1 MSPESLPGTGS
12 NEVLSSNSLGHPET
26 VINQSLTSTESLTF
40 TASLSEGSHSNID
53 LSNITPEQII
63 KNCPYFSN
71 LARQDPELARKKAE
85 TYSSDPEKI
94 RGAHP
99 DLFLSANQQEDSED
113 NFWEALSKQY
123 ASSKP
128 AANHDKAKAD
138 ESIREHKK
146 SPSKVR
152 PETQPDQDSKLPEQP
167 LSPAV
172 REPSIDPKPNRI
184 SHRATNH
191 EPDSVNRKDTAAVY
205 SVSEDGSKKTEPNN
219 TRTKQTIHEP
229 QTNIADRLSKTAELR
244 DITFQKE
251 TIVGGADKQRRE
263 SLTTLRGFSS
273 KKTEPNNTR
282 TKQTIHE
289 PQTNIADRLS
299 KTAELRDITF
309 QKETIVGGADKQRRE
324 SLTTLRGF
332 SQQTDGGE
340 PKLHMSQVTPNIPVS
355 RPGSSDYES
364 IRIEILDHDDIAE
377 ELASVNLIDDVDEYM
392 NVLDI
397 ATPEPVVVYPYRKES
412 YDPMQTPDNSDKNN
426 FELTADEDVF
436 DNFQED
442 PDIPAEKTNPPLGM
456 DVDQPLPVG
465 VDQSNEPA
473 ILKTKLPDFTPQHDQ
488 VILQSDENIRIH
500 SRRADEPDYNQTVL
514 KTYTAL
520 TAFNQAINNEEAQL
534 PEDKIV
540 DSAKRTIAKKEI
552 KPTMASSEFEL
563 FMSKQTVSIEPVT
576 LEVIRNNVN
585 RQPLE
590 YTLVQLTECLSET
603 NESVAEPEQ
612 IELNRILQE
621 LATEFK
627 DSFVTE
633 TANESKLSITPGLT
647 EKLLLL
653 MQTLGYAD
661 PESALIGLVKRHGIE
676 FLMQALKYLGL
687 LANEFNRKEFSTSF
701 RPSLSANTDDKS
713 LFANIGRVLL
723 RFLISVGLNPVLNE
737 G

>member
-1 MSPESLPGTGS
+1 
-12 NEVLSSNSLGHPET
+12 
-26 VINQSLTSTESLTF
+26 
-40 TASLSEGSHSNID
+40 
-53 LSNITPEQII
+53 
-63 KNCPYFSN
+63 
-71 LARQDPELARKKAE
+71 
-85 TYSSDPEKI
+85 
-94 RGAHP
+94 
-99 DLFLSANQQEDSED
+99 
-113 NFWEALSKQY
+113 
-123 ASSKP
+123 
-128 AANHDKAKAD
+128 
-138 ESIREHKK
+138 
-146 SPSKVR
+146 
-152 PETQPDQDSKLPEQP
+152 
-167 LSPAV
+167 
-172 REPSIDPKPNRI
+172 
-184 SHRATNH
+184 
-191 EPDSVNRKDTAAVY
+191 
-205 SVSEDGSKKTEPNN
+205 
-219 TRTKQTIHEP
+219 
-229 QTNIADRLSKTAELR
+229 
-244 DITFQKE
+244 
-251 TIVGGADKQRRE
+251 
-263 SLTTLRGFSS
+263 
-273 KKTEPNNTR
+273 
-282 TKQTIHE
+282 
-289 PQTNIADRLS
+289 
-299 KTAELRDITF
+299 
-309 QKETIVGGADKQRRE
+309 
-324 SLTTLRGF
+324 
-332 SQQTDGGE
+332 
-340 PKLHMSQVTPNIPVS
+340 MSQVTPNIPVS

>member
-205 SVSEDGSKKTEPNN
+205 SVSEDG
-219 TRTKQTIHEP
+219 
-229 QTNIADRLSKTAELR
+229 
-244 DITFQKE
+244 
-251 TIVGGADKQRRE
+251 
-263 SLTTLRGFSS
+263 S